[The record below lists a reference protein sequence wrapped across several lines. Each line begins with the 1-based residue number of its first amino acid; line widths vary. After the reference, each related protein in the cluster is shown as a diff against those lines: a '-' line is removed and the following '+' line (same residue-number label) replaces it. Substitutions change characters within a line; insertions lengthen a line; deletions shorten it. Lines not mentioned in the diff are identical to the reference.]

1 MNINEAE
8 LLANR
13 LIQEHV
19 PSYRFRW
26 GKSVGRIGCCY
37 LNLKVIEISKPLAE
51 INSQEIIT
59 DTILHE
65 IAHAL
70 VGKGHGHDTCWKK
83 ACRKIG
89 ANPVREV
96 ECKAIYKY
104 RAFCPHCN
112 DYHYRNK
119 LVKRPLWCIKSKG
132 FLPDEQ
138 LFWEEGQFVE

>member
-13 LIQEHV
+13 LIQEH
-19 PSYRFRW
+19 
-26 GKSVGRIGCCY
+26 
-37 LNLKVIEISKPLAE
+37 
-51 INSQEIIT
+51 
-59 DTILHE
+59 
-65 IAHAL
+65 
-70 VGKGHGHDTCWKK
+70 
-83 ACRKIG
+83 
-89 ANPVREV
+89 V

-138 LFWEEGQFVE
+138 LVWEEGQFVE